1 MKYARLA
8 WVLVAGMLALSL
20 AALAG
25 VASGAMV
32 LPELS
37 VLTNATSVG
46 EAGSL
51 LGVAAIQCTG
61 NTGSTTAETTKHGK
75 YSITFT
81 GCSLGGQEC
90 KSLGGVAKTIT
101 VSGLALLVL
110 TLQPGDHRL
119 ILFEQGR
126 IHIECAF
133 LSTLVLVEGTVLGS
147 IELEAGAGNKNKF
160 RIKVKAT
167 GAKAPEFKTFEDD
180 NGNSVTVSLKCSTNE
195 GTTFTECS
203 ENAGEATSTTTAT
216 EDGLV
221 N

>member
-1 MKYARLA
+1 VKYTK
-8 WVLVAGMLALSL
+8 LVWLLVVGVAALSV

-25 VASGAMV
+25 VASGAMT

-37 VLTNATSVG
+37 KETNATSVG
-46 EAGSL
+46 GAGSL

-61 NTGSTTAETTKHGK
+61 NTGSTTAEGKKHGK
-75 YSITFT
+75 YTISFT

-110 TLQPGDHRL
+110 TLKPGDIRL
-119 ILFEQGR
+119 ILFEQPR
-126 IHIECAF
+126 THIECAF

-147 IELEAGAGNKNKF
+147 IELEAGTKNKF
-160 RIKVKAT
+160 KVKVKAT
-167 GAKAPEFKTFEDD
+167 SSTAPEFKTYENDA
-180 NGNSVTVSLKCSTNE
+180 GTAVTVSLKCSTNE
-195 GTTFTECS
+195 GTSFSECS
-203 ENAGEATSTTTAT
+203 ENAGEATSTTTAA
-216 EDGLV
+216 EDSLV